1 MQAIE
6 LVQADGA
13 PCAAAAKKLAQH
25 CLRNGVLILTAGTYD
40 NVIRLLMPLTISDDD
55 FSDALDVIESGLSAA
70 AAELEEAVATAH

>member
-6 LVQADGA
+6 FANPDGS

-40 NVIRLLMPLTISDDD
+40 NVIRLLAPLTIAEAD
-55 FSDALDVIESGLSAA
+55 FAAALLVIESGLNAVA
-70 AAELEEAVATAH
+70 LEIGDLTATAH